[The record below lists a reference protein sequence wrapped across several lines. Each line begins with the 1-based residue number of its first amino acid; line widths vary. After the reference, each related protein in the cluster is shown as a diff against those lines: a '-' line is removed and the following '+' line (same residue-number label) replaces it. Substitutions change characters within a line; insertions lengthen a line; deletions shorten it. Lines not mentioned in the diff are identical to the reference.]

1 MTGRLLWASLTRRF
15 RQLAL
20 IFVAVAVAAATVTTM
35 ADFSLHARQA
45 LTRGLA
51 AFGPN
56 LSVRPEVGAPPLIS
70 ESTLAAV
77 ANVAGVAR
85 AAGVGEG
92 SVTLPPT
99 ARNGKPGSPAPDE
112 GAGAA
117 GTHFTVVAMT
127 REWPL
132 LHSTWKLEGKWPE
145 SGEVVLGSAVSRRKA
160 RTALAA
166 RGVTASGRV
175 VTGNRLDHAI
185 IAPWAD
191 HGVWGLPAGFQRI
204 EVRTTA
210 ALAASRGAVERIA
223 AAIERRVPGIDAQPL
238 LKVSKSDAELSS
250 RVTLLLV
257 VVSLVTLLLSG
268 LAVMTATSALV
279 GERRSEFAL
288 WFALGARG
296 RRVGRVL
303 ALELLSASLLAA
315 VGGALV
321 GLAIGVRLSR
331 QFLDVSAAFSW
342 STVGVALISA
352 AGVAAL
358 VVAAAMSVA
367 LRRIR
372 RLEPAVILAGE

>member
-56 LSVRPEVGAPPLIS
+56 LIVRPEVGAPPLIP
-70 ESTLAAV
+70 ERTLAAI
-77 ANVAGVAR
+77 AAVAGVAH
-85 AAGVGEG
+85 AAGVGER
-92 SVTLPPT
+92 SFTVPSR
-99 ARNGKPGSPAPDE
+99 ARAGKAGSPALKE
-112 GAGAA
+112 IGSAEERVL
-117 GTHFTVVAMT
+117 TVVTMT
-127 REWPL
+127 REWPI
-132 LHSTWKLEGKWPE
+132 LHSAWELEGKWPE
-145 SGEVVLGSAVSRRKA
+145 GGQVVLGSAVREGEARIVLASRK
-160 RTALAA
+160 
-166 RGVTASGRV
+166 VTTSGRV
-175 VTGNRLDHAI
+175 TTGDSLDGAI
-185 IAPWAD
+185 IAPWID
-191 HGVWGLPAGFQRI
+191 HERWGLPSGFQRI

-210 ALAASRGAVERIA
+210 ALAASRGAVERVA
-223 AAIERRVPGIDAQPL
+223 AEIERRVPGVDAQPL
-238 LKVSKSDAELSS
+238 LKVSRSDAELSS
-250 RVTLLLV
+250 RVTLLLL

-279 GERRSEFAL
+279 GERRAEFAL
-288 WFALGARG
+288 WFALGAQG
-296 RRVGRVL
+296 RRVERVL
-303 ALELLSASLLAA
+303 ALELLAASLLAA
-315 VGGALV
+315 VGGALI
-321 GLAIGVRLSR
+321 GLAIGVHLSQRL
-331 QFLDVSAAFSW
+331 LDVSVALSW

-352 AGVAAL
+352 AGVAAV